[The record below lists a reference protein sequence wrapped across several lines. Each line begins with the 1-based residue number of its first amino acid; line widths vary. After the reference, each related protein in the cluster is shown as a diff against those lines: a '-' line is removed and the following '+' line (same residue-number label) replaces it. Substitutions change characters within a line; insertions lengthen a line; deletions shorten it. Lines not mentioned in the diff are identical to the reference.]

1 MKQRALGTNGPLI
14 GAVGLGC
21 MSFSDVYGV
30 ADDNESIATLHRA
43 LDLGMNHL
51 DTSDMYGAGHSEQ
64 VVGRAIRGRRDEVFL
79 ATKFLTRF
87 GPNANRSNWMTPESG
102 RYQDTSPEW
111 VPQACEASL
120 KRLNLDVI
128 DLYYMHRKL
137 PEVEIEDTVGA
148 MAKLVEQG
156 KVRYLGLSEVSSET
170 LRRAHAVHAISAVQV
185 EYSLF
190 SRDPEDGLL
199 DTCRDLGVALVAY
212 SPYGRGILTG
222 TVTRD
227 TLREGGDFRSVAAP
241 RYTEEN
247 IDRNL
252 KLVDAVRAVADE
264 IGSSPAQVALAWV
277 LAQGE
282 DILPIPGTRRVK
294 YVEEN
299 TAATEVDLTA
309 RQIAALLDAIP
320 RDAVAGDRS
329 GAAGMKAVNL

>member
-1 MKQRALGTNGPLI
+1 MKQRILGANGPSI

-30 ADDNESIATLHRA
+30 ADDDESIATVHRA

-51 DTSDMYGAGHSEQ
+51 DTSDMYGAGHSEE
-64 VVGRAIRGRRDEVFL
+64 VVGRAIKGRRDDVFL
-79 ATKFLTRF
+79 ATKFLTRY
-87 GPNANRSNWMTPESG
+87 GPNANRSNWMSPDSG
-102 RYQDTSPEW
+102 RWQDTSPEW

-120 KRLNLDVI
+120 TRLGVDVI

-148 MAKLVEQG
+148 MAKLVEAG
-156 KVRYLGLSEVSSET
+156 KVRHLGLSEVSPAT
-170 LRRAHAVHAISAVQV
+170 LRRAHAVHPIAAVQV

-190 SRDPEDGLL
+190 SRDPEDELL

-212 SPYGRGILTG
+212 SPYGRGLLTG

-227 TLREGGDFRSVAAP
+227 SLREGGDFRSVAAP
-241 RYTEEN
+241 RYTAEN

-252 KLVDAVRAVADE
+252 KLVDTVRAVADE
-264 IGSSPAQVALAWV
+264 VGCTPAQVALAWV
-277 LAQGE
+277 LAQGD
-282 DILPIPGTRRVK
+282 DILPIPGTRRAK

-299 TAATEVDLTA
+299 TAATEVKLTA
-309 RQIAALLDAIP
+309 RQIATLIDGIP
-320 RDAVAGDRS
+320 RDAVAGDRY
-329 GAAGMKAVNL
+329 GEAGMRAVNL

>member
-1 MKQRALGTNGPLI
+1 MKQRALGANGPSI

-30 ADDNESIATLHRA
+30 ADDDESVATVHRA

-51 DTSDMYGAGHSEQ
+51 DTSDMYGAGHSEE
-64 VVGRAIRGRRDEVFL
+64 VVGRAIAGRRDDVFL
-79 ATKFLTRF
+79 ATKFLTRY
-87 GPNANRSNWMTPESG
+87 GPNADRTNWMTPESG

-120 KRLNLDVI
+120 RRLGIDVI

-137 PEVEIEDTVGA
+137 PQVEIEDTVGA
-148 MAKLVEQG
+148 MAALVGQG
-156 KVRYLGLSEVSSET
+156 KVRYLGLSEVSPET
-170 LRRAHAVHAISAVQV
+170 LRRAHAVHPISAVQV

-190 SRDPEDGLL
+190 SREPEDGLL

-252 KLVDAVRAVADE
+252 KLVETVRAVADE
-264 IGSSPAQVALAWV
+264 IGCTPAQVALAWV

-282 DILPIPGTRRVK
+282 DVLPIPGTRRAA

-299 TAATEVDLTA
+299 AAACDIRLTA
-309 RQIAALLDAIP
+309 QQVATLIDAIP
-320 RDAVAGDRS
+320 RDAVAGERY
-329 GAAGMKAVNL
+329 GEAGMKSVNL

>member
-1 MKQRALGTNGPLI
+1 MKQRTLGANGPSI

-30 ADDNESIATLHRA
+30 ADDDESIATVHRA

-51 DTSDMYGAGHSEQ
+51 DTSDMYGAGHSEE
-64 VVGRAIRGRRDEVFL
+64 VVGRAIAGRRDDVFL
-79 ATKFLTRF
+79 ATKFLTRY
-87 GPNANRSNWMTPESG
+87 GPNANRSNWMSPDSG
-102 RYQDTSPEW
+102 RWQDTSPEW

-120 KRLNLDVI
+120 GRLNVDVI

-137 PEVEIEDTVGA
+137 PEVEIEDTVGE
-148 MAKLVEQG
+148 MAKLVEAG
-156 KVRYLGLSEVSSET
+156 KVRHLGLSEVSPAT
-170 LRRAHAVHAISAVQV
+170 LRRAYAVHPIAAVQV

-190 SRDPEDGLL
+190 SRDPEDELL

-212 SPYGRGILTG
+212 SPYGRGLLTG

-227 TLREGGDFRSVAAP
+227 TLREGGDFRSIAAP

-247 IDRNL
+247 IDQNL
-252 KLVDAVRAVADE
+252 KLVETVRAVAAE
-264 IGSSPAQVALAWV
+264 AGCTPAQVALAWV

-282 DILPIPGTRRVK
+282 DILPIPGTRRAT

-299 TAATEVDLTA
+299 AAATEVKLTA
-309 RQIAALLDAIP
+309 QQIATLIDGIP
-320 RDAVAGDRS
+320 RDAVAGDRY
-329 GAAGMKAVNL
+329 GEAGMRAVNL

>member
-1 MKQRALGTNGPLI
+1 MKQRALGTNGPSI

-30 ADDNESIATLHRA
+30 ADDNESIATVHRA

-51 DTSDMYGAGHSEQ
+51 DTSDMYGAGHSEE
-64 VVGRAIRGRRDEVFL
+64 VVGQAIKGRRDEVFL

-87 GPNANRSNWMTPESG
+87 GPNANRSNWMSPESG

-120 KRLNLDVI
+120 KRLDIDVI

-137 PEVEIEDTVGA
+137 PRVEIEDTVGA
-148 MAKLVEQG
+148 MATLVEQG
-156 KVRYLGLSEVSSET
+156 KVRYLGLSEVSPQT
-170 LRRAHAVHAISAVQV
+170 LRRAHAVHPISAVQV

-227 TLREGGDFRSVAAP
+227 TLREGADFRTVAAP

-252 KLVDAVRAVADE
+252 ALVDTVRAVAAE
-264 IGSSPAQVALAWV
+264 VGCTPAQVALAWV

-282 DILPIPGTRRVK
+282 DILPIPGTRRAK

-299 TAATEVDLTA
+299 AAATGVTLTA
-309 RQIAALLDAIP
+309 RQIAALIEAIP
-320 RDAVAGDRS
+320 RDAVAGERY
-329 GAAGMKAVNL
+329 GEAGMKAVNL